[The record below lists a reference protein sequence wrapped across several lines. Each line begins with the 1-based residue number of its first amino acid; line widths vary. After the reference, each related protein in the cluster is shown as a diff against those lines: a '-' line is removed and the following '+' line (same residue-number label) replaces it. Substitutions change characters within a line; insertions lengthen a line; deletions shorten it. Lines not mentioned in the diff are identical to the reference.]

1 MYPEFRT
8 KNGITR
14 KIDESFK
21 SFIKSIDMSDYFD
34 YVVDHKFY
42 IRNRYNDLN
51 EYYSG
56 NIPEDVINRFK
67 FDPHNDYIL
76 ENLNAHNTDLF
87 IKKLKETFGF
97 LRIRLD
103 DRYNDDIR
111 AIKVDIL
118 YYPKGEDFINSFLAS
133 DQFKNFLNFFGY
145 ILLETS
151 NKRDYIEVIF
161 EPVNAISAD
170 DLVYGKCH
178 GILYHITDSYNK
190 DKILNSGIRLR
201 KSDKGS
207 LRGREYTERNY
218 FLALYPYCKGYKTDP
233 RILKAI
239 DRYCIGNDENASV
252 FRVNVDRTG
261 ICFYK
266 DTYAKFDIDSDD
278 SVYSYVSIPKGC
290 ITFLGDIKKQKYSDY
305 NL

>member
-21 SFIKSIDMSDYFD
+21 SFIESIEMSDYFD

-103 DRYNDDIR
+103 DIYNDDIR
-111 AIKVDIL
+111 SIKVDIL
-118 YYPKGEDFINSFLAS
+118 YYPKGEDFINSF
-133 DQFKNFLNFFGY
+133 FG
-145 ILLETS
+145 
-151 NKRDYIEVIF
+151 F
-161 EPVNAISAD
+161 
-170 DLVYGKCH
+170 
-178 GILYHITDSYNK
+178 
-190 DKILNSGIRLR
+190 
-201 KSDKGS
+201 
-207 LRGREYTERNY
+207 
-218 FLALYPYCKGYKTDP
+218 
-233 RILKAI
+233 
-239 DRYCIGNDENASV
+239 
-252 FRVNVDRTG
+252 
-261 ICFYK
+261 
-266 DTYAKFDIDSDD
+266 
-278 SVYSYVSIPKGC
+278 
-290 ITFLGDIKKQKYSDY
+290 
-305 NL
+305 